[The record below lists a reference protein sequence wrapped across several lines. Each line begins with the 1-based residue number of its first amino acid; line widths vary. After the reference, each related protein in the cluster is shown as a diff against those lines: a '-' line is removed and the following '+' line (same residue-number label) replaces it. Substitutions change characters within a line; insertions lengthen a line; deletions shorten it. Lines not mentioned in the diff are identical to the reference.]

1 MILLKLRKNKVFF
14 LYIVWGILSAAL
26 NIGLFQLLL
35 LFKIN
40 YQMAN
45 GFTLII
51 VKIFCYVTNKL
62 FVFRTPFIGVKHFF
76 KELFSFFLARAA
88 TFVIDFFGVTAM
100 VELCGY
106 DAFLSKCVISAAVI
120 ILNYFLSR
128 KFVFIKHAQ

>member
-1 MILLKLRKNKVFF
+1 M
-14 LYIVWGILSAAL
+14 WGILSAAL

-35 LFKIN
+35 LFKMN
-40 YQMAN
+40 YQTAN

-62 FVFRTPFIGVKHFF
+62 FVFQTPFIGVKQFF

-88 TFVIDFFGVTAM
+88 TFAIDFFGVTAM

-106 DAFLSKCVISAAVI
+106 DAFFSKCVISVVVI
-120 ILNYFLSR
+120 ILNYFFSR
-128 KFVFIKHAQ
+128 NFVFIKYEQ